1 MKNEESPLLFYNNGE
16 TIEKLNNYGE
26 TIELNN
32 CGKKMEKMVAGL
44 K

>member
-1 MKNEESPLLFYNNGE
+1 MKNEESSLLFYNNGE
-16 TIEKLNNYGE
+16 TIEKLNNHGE

-32 CGKKMEKMVAGL
+32 YGKKMEKMVAGL